1 MENKNKKKYLILII
15 LLIVMVFGL
24 SGYIVYDKVIDKN
37 EDNIV
42 EEDEKS
48 NKKQYSVI
56 TKEEA
61 EIFLNNLV
69 KDYVYVDLLISNSDE
84 EIFLN
89 SIRSLYLNKQYTQ
102 SGDYYVFKQKDI
114 KDLARK
120 YYMNENFEYIY
131 TSTNSGFEYDSTSQT
146 YRSLLNFGLF
156 STGPAF
162 EKMKVIESFNYDS
175 GVASLTYQVK
185 IVYDSTYLANPDDN
199 TKVYNYQIELI
210 KVNEELRIKSI
221 SLI

>member
-15 LLIVMVFGL
+15 LLIVMAFGL

-162 EKMKVIESFNYDS
+162 EKTKVIESFNYDS
-175 GVASLTYQVK
+175 GVASLTYQFK

>member
-61 EIFLNNLV
+61 EIFLNN
-69 KDYVYVDLLISNSDE
+69 
-84 EIFLN
+84 
-89 SIRSLYLNKQYTQ
+89 
-102 SGDYYVFKQKDI
+102 
-114 KDLARK
+114 
-120 YYMNENFEYIY
+120 
-131 TSTNSGFEYDSTSQT
+131 
-146 YRSLLNFGLF
+146 
-156 STGPAF
+156 
-162 EKMKVIESFNYDS
+162 
-175 GVASLTYQVK
+175 
-185 IVYDSTYLANPDDN
+185 
-199 TKVYNYQIELI
+199 
-210 KVNEELRIKSI
+210 
-221 SLI
+221 

>member
-175 GVASLTYQVK
+175 GVASLTYQFK

>member
-162 EKMKVIESFNYDS
+162 EKTKVIESFNYDS
-175 GVASLTYQVK
+175 GVASLTYQFK

-199 TKVYNYQIELI
+199 MKFLI
-210 KVNEELRIKSI
+210 KE
-221 SLI
+221 

>member
-162 EKMKVIESFNYDS
+162 EK
-175 GVASLTYQVK
+175 T
-185 IVYDSTYLANPDDN
+185 
-199 TKVYNYQIELI
+199 
-210 KVNEELRIKSI
+210 
-221 SLI
+221 

>member
-1 MENKNKKKYLILII
+1 MENKNEKKYLILII
-15 LLIVMVFGL
+15 LLIIMVFGL

-48 NKKQYSVI
+48 NEKQYSVI

-131 TSTNSGFEYDSTSQT
+131 TSTNSGFEYDSASQT

-162 EKMKVIESFNYDS
+162 EKTKVIENFNYDS

-199 TKVYNYQIELI
+199 TKVYTYQIELI